1 MDCMSATARRRLY
14 FIVWL
19 ALAVAGCSLHE
30 PARVIPIKNTPEF
43 RPLGPHQVKTL
54 PEALAAI
61 VTVCTSDLELP
72 PVEPLYIHLYKDID
86 SYTYYTG
93 KFSATQENKPRLT
106 LALPHENQL
115 HISLATAHGQV
126 WGELLRVLAHEYGH
140 NVEYVLGAGASVPRW
155 ISEGFAEWVAAK
167 VMDKLGW
174 ENYASSLGRA
184 ERELS
189 RYEYAPPLLSNL
201 ETAGG
206 WSGVS
211 TQPKG
216 RVATYDLA
224 FFAVDKLIAKKG
236 AQAMMDYF
244 EIRDFAAAFGRS
256 QGEFERSIASEL
268 DRIYNAT
275 ARLPS
280 GLQAQKPEWKAG
292 YQWRYSLTVAGFKP
306 AVVTNQVVRADMFEG
321 TPVYVLSV
329 GKNEY
334 PHDQRSLSVLATL
347 SGGKTV
353 SKNAPPSLPLD
364 WPLRVGL
371 QWDNN
376 YVQQDLEHKQNESI
390 QTRVIVADFETVRV
404 PAGTFQAF
412 RLETYATPGGE
423 LLSDQW
429 YAPAVKWFIKSK
441 FYREDG
447 VVEQDLISFKAD

>member
-1 MDCMSATARRRLY
+1 MECMSAACRRRLY
-14 FIVWL
+14 SLVWL

-30 PARVIPIKNTPEF
+30 PARVIPIKNPPSF

-61 VTVCTSDLELP
+61 VTVCTTDLELP
-72 PVEPLYIHLYKDID
+72 PVEPLYVHLYKDID

-93 KFSATQENKPRLT
+93 QFSAPEEKKPRLT
-106 LALPHENQL
+106 LAFPHENQL
-115 HISLATAHGQV
+115 HISLATARGQV
-126 WGELLRVLAHEYGH
+126 WGALLRVLAHEYGH
-140 NVEYVLGAGASVPRW
+140 NVEYVLSAGASVPRW
-155 ISEGFAEWVAAK
+155 ISEGFAEWVSAK
-167 VMDKLGW
+167 VMDSLGW
-174 ENYASSLGRA
+174 ESYASSLGRA

-189 RYEYAPPLLSNL
+189 RYEYHPPLLSDI
-201 ETAGG
+201 ETTGG

-211 TQPKG
+211 ALPKG

-224 FFAVDKLIAKKG
+224 FFAVDKLMGKKG

-244 EIRDFAAAFGRS
+244 ESKDFAAVFGRS
-256 QGEFERSIASEL
+256 QDDFERSIAAEL

-275 ARLPS
+275 ARVPS
-280 GLQAQKPEWKAG
+280 GFQAEKPEWKTG
-292 YQWRYSLTVAGFKP
+292 YQWRYSLAAPGFKP
-306 AVVTNQVVRADMFEG
+306 AVVTNQVVREDTFED
-321 TPVYVLSV
+321 TPVYVLSA

-353 SKNAPPSLPLD
+353 SKNEPPSLPID
-364 WPLRVGL
+364 WPLKVG
-371 QWDNN
+371 QRWDND
-376 YVQQDLEHKQNESI
+376 YVQQDVEHKQSETI
-390 QTRVIVADFETVRV
+390 QTRVLVADFETVRV
-404 PAGTFQAF
+404 PAGTFPAF
-412 RLETYATPGGE
+412 RIETYASPGGE

-429 YAPAVKWFIKSK
+429 YAPAVKWFVKSK